1 MLEIGEILGGRYEIL
16 KRIGSGG
23 MADVYMAK
31 DQKLNRKVAVKV
43 LKPEYVDDEKFLKKF
58 QTEAQAIASLMHPNI
73 VNIYDVGMEDG
84 VNYIVMEL
92 AGGITLKESRRI
104 PLRAFLNLL

>member
-43 LKPEYVDDEKFLKKF
+43 LKPEYVDDVPYRCTRTTAF
-58 QTEAQAIASLMHPNI
+58 ASGYN
-73 VNIYDVGMEDG
+73 
-84 VNYIVMEL
+84 
-92 AGGITLKESRRI
+92 
-104 PLRAFLNLL
+104 

>member
-43 LKPEYVDDEKFLKKF
+43 LKPEYVDDEKFFKEISDGSPGDC
-58 QTEAQAIASLMHPNI
+58 QPDASE
-73 VNIYDVGMEDG
+73 YCK
-84 VNYIVMEL
+84 YI
-92 AGGITLKESRRI
+92 
-104 PLRAFLNLL
+104 